1 MPFKLF
7 HTVQMCGLG
16 ESLEL
21 FGPWFLYF
29 ENKENDNVIS
39 ETLSCS
45 SRWSYLS
52 LCNYFLRDQS
62 KKETPLTV
70 LHCFYVSSLACS

>member
-1 MPFKLF
+1 
-7 HTVQMCGLG
+7 MCGLG

-29 ENKENDNVIS
+29 ENKENDSVIS

-52 LCNYFLRDQS
+52 LCNDFSEGLGKKQNPTNSSALFLCVIS
-62 KKETPLTV
+62 GMFMK
-70 LHCFYVSSLACS
+70 